1 MYLNTCFQ
9 FLNNITH
16 ISTYFFIHMYFQ
28 KNWKLLFKYTYQMGS
43 KHYALRRLTNRI
55 IGAFGYLFF
64 CWKMKTK
71 TENNKNNNKK
81 LTVHAESIVYLP

>member
-1 MYLNTCFQ
+1 
-9 FLNNITH
+9 
-16 ISTYFFIHMYFQ
+16 
-28 KNWKLLFKYTYQMGS
+28 MGS

-55 IGAFGYLFF
+55 IGAFGYPFF